1 LPVNGSPSRIEGHEL
16 GHELPSFSGEDSRE
30 RPIGGIG
37 KKKLSRP
44 LRQTRNPYY
53 MQGMPPTPRERL
65 DARIRNKEA
74 LALRR
79 KACAEVGE
87 IGPPVEPALRAA
99 YDRGRAEAF
108 AELAAVR
115 RREENVAAAA
125 RDYVKQNR
133 ERREIAAAV
142 RASLVKPLPRVVEAV
157 VVVKALATEVLVAE
171 LRRRGIS

>member
-1 LPVNGSPSRIEGHEL
+1 MNGSPSRIEGHEL

-30 RPIGGIG
+30 RRIGGIG

-65 DARIRNKEA
+65 DARIRNREA

-79 KACAEVGE
+79 KASAELAE
-87 IGPPVEPALRAA
+87 TGPPAEAALRDA
-99 YDRGRAEAF
+99 YDKGRADAV

-115 RREENVAAAA
+115 RRDTDAAAA
-125 RDYVKQNR
+125 AKDYAKQNR
-133 ERREIAAAV
+133 ARREIAAAV
-142 RASLVKPLPRVVEAV
+142 RASVAKPLPRVVEAV
-157 VVVKALATEVLVAE
+157 VVVNSLATEVLVAE
-171 LRRRGIS
+171 LRRRGVC